1 MDTDSSSDFEFPEE
15 LIVNHPKNVSTDLQQ
30 QLWEKAGENEILRSQ
45 LDKARENHQQSLNDV
60 LAQQQKIKEE
70 YEIKLRN
77 LEAAVDKERLKN
89 QFSAA
94 ELKVSKIGSSIGF
107 GASGGYAS
115 NKNGLNERSR
125 KAGDTFNELN
135 DGFVIKKHKPS
146 NSLTAEHQ
154 DNDALEISQD
164 YDGLNAE
171 MVFDAGMDMVS
182 NEYNVTKI
190 LSFLVAHRCP
200 GFDENTLK
208 QLYSIRANDVSIGQV
223 LSNSSSATCFLQR
236 LAENLEA
243 QSDTAECCVPM
254 VSLMYEFSME
264 FFMVPKVTPATSDCR
279 RVVVS
284 ALINCVLKWLREMD
298 LFIKFKDMDKLYLLK
313 MPNVWRLT
321 AVLYALNTL
330 STFQW
335 EFTLPV
341 ELVQRILSHV
351 TQVPLVFQAAF
362 DLLSSHPCTNS
373 SSDSA
378 LQNGSELI
386 NILSFQLPS
395 VFDLTPALLFSGLTS
410 TQMVTAAELQ
420 KHLRHSPRECRLART
435 DDEIDRIKEYC
446 IKKRKAN
453 VSDMQAS
460 AIRLA
465 RFLAQTATDQQL
477 PHIDRLVL
485 GLLIDNIDDYIFQT
499 NDEVVVKAVAYFWS
513 RNYAN
518 LKMTLSINGN
528 DLTEL
533 CICLSKL
540 IFEPIT
546 VNTTVEQARQ
556 LLQVFSNSEE
566 IDSILAALT
575 CV

>member
-1 MDTDSSSDFEFPEE
+1 
-15 LIVNHPKNVSTDLQQ
+15 
-30 QLWEKAGENEILRSQ
+30 
-45 LDKARENHQQSLNDV
+45 
-60 LAQQQKIKEE
+60 
-70 YEIKLRN
+70 
-77 LEAAVDKERLKN
+77 
-89 QFSAA
+89 
-94 ELKVSKIGSSIGF
+94 
-107 GASGGYAS
+107 
-115 NKNGLNERSR
+115 
-125 KAGDTFNELN
+125 
-135 DGFVIKKHKPS
+135 
-146 NSLTAEHQ
+146 
-154 DNDALEISQD
+154 
-164 YDGLNAE
+164 
-171 MVFDAGMDMVS
+171 
-182 NEYNVTKI
+182 
-190 LSFLVAHRCP
+190 
-200 GFDENTLK
+200 
-208 QLYSIRANDVSIGQV
+208 
-223 LSNSSSATCFLQR
+223 
-236 LAENLEA
+236 
-243 QSDTAECCVPM
+243 
-254 VSLMYEFSME
+254 
-264 FFMVPKVTPATSDCR
+264 
-279 RVVVS
+279 
-284 ALINCVLKWLREMD
+284 
-298 LFIKFKDMDKLYLLK
+298 
-313 MPNVWRLT
+313 
-321 AVLYALNTL
+321 
-330 STFQW
+330 
-335 EFTLPV
+335 
-341 ELVQRILSHV
+341 
-351 TQVPLVFQAAF
+351 
-362 DLLSSHPCTNS
+362 
-373 SSDSA
+373 
-378 LQNGSELI
+378 
-386 NILSFQLPS
+386 
-395 VFDLTPALLFSGLTS
+395 
-410 TQMVTAAELQ
+410 MVTAAELQ